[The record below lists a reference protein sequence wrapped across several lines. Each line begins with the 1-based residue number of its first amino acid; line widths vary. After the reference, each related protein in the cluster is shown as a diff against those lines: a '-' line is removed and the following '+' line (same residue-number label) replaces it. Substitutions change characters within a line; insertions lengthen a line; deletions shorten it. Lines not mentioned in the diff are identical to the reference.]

1 MLYLQPY
8 LTRKRLL
15 DNFFG
20 LDFNYQTN
28 KLATNIIEQENS
40 YKIEISIPGIDK
52 EKIKLNIE
60 NDILTVFVEQESSE
74 NISKEALS
82 YQEFSR
88 SFQKRSFDISQ
99 LDENSID
106 ANYQNGILSIQ
117 INKKETSKAKYIAIK

>member
-8 LTRKRLL
+8 LTKKRIL

-28 KLATNIIEQENS
+28 KLATNIIKQENS

-60 NDILTVFVEQESSE
+60 NDTLTVFVEHDSPKD
-74 NISKEALS
+74 ISDEALS

-106 ANYQNGILSIQ
+106 ATYQNGILSIQ
-117 INKKETSKAKYIAIK
+117 INKKETSKAKNITIK